1 MSPFRRARSWIR
13 RHPIISAVSTAA
25 GVGLAAWLVFG
36 VFAFHLVFVDEVVS
50 EGDPFAA
57 APDAA
62 ETVGD
67 ASAAGEA
74 SATDEVGTTN
84 EAMEAEDASSDTVDA
99 GPAPADSPAPPSVVA
114 AGELVRRSHP
124 TTGRAQV
131 VTDGSRRVLRLEDLM
146 TDNGPDLNV
155 YLVAAEP
162 GAPVDEIAAD
172 FVDLGDLKGNI
183 GDQNYTIPDSVDL
196 DRYTTVVIWCV
207 RFSVAFGAAGLA

>member
-1 MSPFRRARSWIR
+1 LNPFTSVRSWIR
-13 RHPIISAVSTAA
+13 RHPVISIVSAAA

-50 EGDPFAA
+50 EADPFAA
-57 APDAA
+57 ASDAA
-62 ETVGD
+62 EVAGD
-67 ASAAGEA
+67 PPAGEASTTDEA
-74 SATDEVGTTN
+74 SATDEV
-84 EAMEAEDASSDTVDA
+84 MEAEETPSETVDA
-99 GPAPADSPAPPSVVA
+99 VPAPADSPAPPSVVA
-114 AGELVRRSHP
+114 AGDFVRRSHP
-124 TTGRAQV
+124 TTGRAEV
-131 VTDGSRRVLRLEDLM
+131 VTDGNRRVLRLEDLR

-162 GAPVDEIAAD
+162 DAPVGELAAD

-183 GDQNYTIPDSVDL
+183 GDQNYMVPDSVDL